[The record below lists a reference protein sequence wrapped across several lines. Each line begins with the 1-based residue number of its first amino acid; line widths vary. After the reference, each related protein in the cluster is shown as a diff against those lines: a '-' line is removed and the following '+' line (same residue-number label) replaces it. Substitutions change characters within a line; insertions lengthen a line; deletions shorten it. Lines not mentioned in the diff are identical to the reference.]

1 MATYKRRILLNIL
14 QDLYPDVQSNCS
26 TTYTSIIFATPQQLV
41 PEQIIIDLY
50 PSYVQ
55 KYNMNILRA
64 QRQIRIEPTD
74 YCGLVD
80 YPFPDDETKQAWY
93 NYRQE
98 LRTITDRYPNPEVDE
113 NDNLIGVVW
122 PIPPSSNP
130 TISAIHTG
138 HTGHTGAMGD
148 TGA

>member
-1 MATYKRRILLNIL
+1 MTTYKRNVLMNIL
-14 QDLYPDVQSNCS
+14 TNLYPPSVSIACG
-26 TTYTSIIFATPQQLV
+26 TTYASIILYYTTEPLV
-41 PEQIIIDLY
+41 PEQVIIDLY

-55 KYNMNILRA
+55 SYNMNILRRE
-64 QRQIRIEPTD
+64 RQNRLVPTD
-74 YCGLVD
+74 YCGLAD

-122 PIPPSSNP
+122 PVPPSSNP
-130 TISAIHTG
+130 TRTVLSA
-138 HTGHTGAMGD
+138 
-148 TGA
+148 

>member
-1 MATYKRRILLNIL
+1 MNIL
-14 QDLYPDVQSNCS
+14 TDLYPNVPIACG
-26 TTYTSIIFATPQQLV
+26 TTYASIILYNTTQPLV
-41 PEQIIIDLY
+41 PEQTIIDLY

-55 KYNMNILRA
+55 SYNLNILRQ
-64 QRQIRIEPTD
+64 QRQNRLAPTD

-80 YPFPDDETKQAWY
+80 YPFPDDAIKTAWF

-122 PIPPSSNP
+122 PIAPSSSP
-130 TISAIHTG
+130 TVY
-138 HTGHTGAMGD
+138 TGAS
-148 TGA
+148 TVNKA